1 MKNRIT
7 TVIISITLAILHFPS
22 YSQTIKGRIIS
33 VKGEPVVG
41 AAVIIQTLDST
52 YVTGGITNANGNF
65 SLESQVVPFLLLCQ
79 HISYIPYLAQ
89 YNTNKIDT
97 IILEDAVNTLEEVVI
112 QSEKPLFT
120 IDNGKLSYNVD
131 VLSAGRVVNTAYDV
145 LKELPGV
152 YEQNEAFY
160 LSGANSLTIILNGK
174 PTTMPIEQLYT
185 VLKSLPAS
193 RVVKA
198 EIMYSVPPQYHT
210 RGAAI
215 NLVLNKGLQGEF
227 QGELYGTY
235 KNKYYNSYTG
245 GGNVLFSTSKVSTD
259 VMYTY
264 SAQKSIKNIDL
275 ESHHKVDNTVYDIFQ
290 NQQLR
295 SNVLMHNIRAG
306 LDYAINEKNS
316 INLTYTSSIIPKE
329 RTRTTA
335 TGSFVNSLSKKYG
348 DNGMHNI
355 SFNYSSG
362 IGLELGVDYTH
373 YKMDV
378 LQIMSSQANNNSSS
392 KFEAISGQNIDAVSV
407 YADKTQNMANNW
419 ILNYGLSFDFDK
431 SYDSQ
436 KYYSETDISGLNTNS
451 DLSEHTYD
459 FYAGVGKNFKNG
471 ISLSGSVTGEY
482 YKRNGLEKWAIFPQ
496 ASLTYAL
503 SAAHILQFSLSSDKT
518 YPTYWA
524 MQESISYIDGYSEI
538 HGNSNLLPMQNY
550 QAVLLYYLKQ
560 KYVFQFF
567 YTYTPDY
574 FQQSASQSPDKVAL
588 VYQTLNWDYSQNFG
602 MNVIVPFQIG
612 KTINSRITLTGSNL
626 KVKTND
632 FYGTEIKRNK
642 WIGRVHLDNSIK
654 LSSKPSISLDL
665 SGYYQTPAIQCTY
678 DLNSSWGVDTG
689 IKWTFMQDRMNLS
702 VMCTDIFNSTLPKAK
717 VDYGNQN
724 FIINTGLYNRSLDIR
739 LSYRF
744 GGYKEKEHRKVD
756 TSRLG
761 H

>member
-1 MKNRIT
+1 MKNNIVT
-7 TVIISITLAILHFPS
+7 LTFSIILAIIHSQS

-33 VKGEPVVG
+33 EKGEPVVG

-52 YVTGGITNANGNF
+52 YITGGITNKDGDF
-65 SLESQVVPFLLLCQ
+65 SLNSQVVPFLLLCQ

-89 YNTNKIDT
+89 YDTNKIDT
-97 IILEDAVNTLEEVVI
+97 ITLATAVNTLKEVII

-120 IDNGKLSYNVD
+120 IVDGKISYNVD
-131 VLSAGRVVNTAYDV
+131 VLSKGRVVNTAYDV
-145 LKELPGV
+145 VKELPGV
-152 YEQNEAFY
+152 YEQNGAFS
-160 LSGANSLTIILNGK
+160 LFGTNSLTIILNGK
-174 PTTMPIEQLYT
+174 PTTMSEKQLYT
-185 VLKSLPAS
+185 VLKSLPVS
-193 RVVKA
+193 RVEKA
-198 EIMYSVPPQYHT
+198 EVMYSVPPRYHT
-210 RGAAI
+210 RGVAI
-215 NLVLNKGLQGEF
+215 NLILNKGLQGEF
-227 QGELYGTY
+227 QGEVYGAY
-235 KNKYYNSYTG
+235 KNKYFNSQEG
-245 GGNVLFSTSKVSTD
+245 GGNVLFSTSKTSID

-264 SAQKSIKNIDL
+264 TAEKNIKNIDL
-275 ESHHKVDNTVYDIFQ
+275 ESHHKVDNSVYDIFQ

-306 LDYAINEKNS
+306 LGYSINEKNS
-316 INLTYTSSIIPKE
+316 INLTYTSSIIPKD

-335 TGSFVNSLSKKYG
+335 IGSFVNSLSEKYG
-348 DNGMHNI
+348 DNGMQNI
-355 SFNYSSG
+355 SFNYNSG

-378 LQIMSSQANNNSSS
+378 IQTMSSQANNNFSS

-407 YADKTQNMANNW
+407 YADQTHNMVNNW
-419 ILNYGLSFDFDK
+419 ILNYGLSFDFGK

-436 KYYSETDISGLNTNS
+436 KYYPETGMSGLNTKS
-451 DLSEHTYD
+451 KLSEYTYD
-459 FYAGVGKNFKNG
+459 FYAGIGKNFKNG

-482 YKRNGLEKWAIFPQ
+482 YKRNGLERWAIFPQ

-538 HGNSNLLPMQNY
+538 HGNSSLLPMQNY
-550 QAVLLYYLKQ
+550 QVVLLYYLKQ

-574 FQQSASQSPDKVAL
+574 FQQSAYQSPDRIAL

-602 MNVIVPFQIG
+602 INVIVPFQIG

-642 WIGRVHLDNSIK
+642 WIGRVHLDNSIR
-654 LSSKPSISLDL
+654 LSSKPSISLDF
-665 SGYYQTPAIQCTY
+665 SGYYQSPAIQCTY
-678 DLNSSWGVDTG
+678 GLNPSWGVDTG

-702 VMCTDIFNSTLPKAK
+702 VMCTDIFNSTIPEAK
-717 VDYGNQN
+717 VNHHNQN
-724 FIINTGLYNRSLDIR
+724 FTINTGLYDRCLNVR
-739 LSYRF
+739 LSYKF
-744 GGYKEKEHRKVD
+744 GGYNEKEHRKVD
-756 TSRLG
+756 ISRLG